1 MPLLLLLLLL
11 LVEPWDARC
20 QQVTTPVQGSAAA
33 GDTGSHAFNSTVF
46 KGVTISWN
54 AGTTA
59 RYMMVFDGAAP
70 SNGST
75 TACTTT
81 QAAKCLAYCTYVPA
95 STQAPGVFVLDFT
108 EHPFFV
114 KNNVTVALSTGA
126 GCGTFTADTGTEWFY
141 AN

>member
-1 MPLLLLLLLL
+1 MRKLWLLLFLL

-20 QQVTTPVQGSAAA
+20 QLATTPMQGSAAA
-33 GDTGSHAFNSTVF
+33 GDTGSHTFNTLVF
-46 KGVTISWN
+46 KGVKITWN

-59 RYMMVFDGAAP
+59 RYMMVFDGTAVP
-70 SNGST
+70 SNGT
-75 TACTTT
+75 PTVCTTT

-114 KNNVTVALSTGA
+114 KNAVTV
-126 GCGTFTADTGTEWFY
+126 
-141 AN
+141 